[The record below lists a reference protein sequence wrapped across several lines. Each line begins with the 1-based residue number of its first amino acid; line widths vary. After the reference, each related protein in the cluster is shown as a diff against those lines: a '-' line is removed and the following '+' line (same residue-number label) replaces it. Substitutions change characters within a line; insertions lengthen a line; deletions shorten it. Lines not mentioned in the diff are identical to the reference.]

1 VARRSQGSPA
11 AAVVGVLLVIGLVL
25 VVVKWLL
32 ITAAILAVPFGL
44 WWVWDRTQQQRGRRE
59 LDAVAAR
66 RREVESRAVL
76 DAAGGCGWCGMA
88 TGHRDHRTGARVTP
102 RAYHHHEVE
111 QALAA
116 LPAGYSP

>member
-1 VARRSQGSPA
+1 VARRQQGSPA
-11 AAVVGVLLVIGLVL
+11 AAVIGGLFVLGLVIL
-25 VVVKWLL
+25 VVKWLL

-44 WWVWDRTQQQRGRRE
+44 WWVWDRTRLHRAQRDAE
-59 LDAVAAR
+59 AVAAR

-111 QALAA
+111 QALAP
-116 LPAGYSP
+116 LRS